1 MAKFCRYCGSPVS
14 EGAKFCRN
22 CGKALALESPGPETA
37 PAQKKEPA
45 RSRTERTAVRQPSA
59 RVNEPAAKA
68 KPAETAAM
76 QDKTVAAASER
87 KTTKNAKQPAEKIR
101 SRKSSPKTASTRQS
115 GVHIPQVKTLAASA
129 TTGEIDFGVMDLPGL
144 SGATEQVTKALSPIA
159 GIFQG
164 IGSWIGGIFCIF
176 KNPASLIGTLALAA
190 LYVFLAHNR
199 NSDSAIIKWF
209 SLLTYAEGGFDR
221 SSMLGKIGGTL
232 GKGTVAAALFSFFNG
247 GLPRFFKG
255 IGALFKGHGEKRSF
269 LSILFGIILGGAV
282 YFAFVGRYPSQ
293 GSFVVGI
300 AGAVLSL
307 EALGGGSG
315 KLYTL
320 AQSLTSKVT
329 NTIRVTVQGKCDG
342 ILIGLTIGF
351 VLAAVLSHFA

>member
-22 CGKALALESPGPETA
+22 CGKALALESPRPETA

-45 RSRTERTAVRQPSA
+45 RPRTEKTAARQPSA

-68 KPAETAAM
+68 KPTETAAV
-76 QDKTVAAASER
+76 QEKPVETASER
-87 KTTKNAKQPAEKIR
+87 KTTKTAKQPAEKSR
-101 SRKSSPKTASTRQS
+101 SRRSSQKNASEKQS
-115 GVHIPQVKTLAASA
+115 GVPVPQVRTLAASSSA
-129 TTGEIDFGVMDLPGL
+129 GEIDCGVMDLPGF
-144 SGATEQVTKALSPIA
+144 SGVTEPITKVLSPIA

-164 IGSWIGGIFCIF
+164 IGSWIGGIFRIF

-190 LYVFLAHNR
+190 LYVFLSQNR
-199 NSDSAIIKWF
+199 NSDSAIIKWV

-300 AGAVLSL
+300 AGAMLSL
-307 EALGGGSG
+307 EALGSGSG

>member
-22 CGKALALESPGPETA
+22 CGKALALESPRPETA
-37 PAQKKEPA
+37 PAQKKESA
-45 RSRTERTAVRQPSA
+45 RPRTEKTAARQPSA

-68 KPAETAAM
+68 KPTETAAV
-76 QDKTVAAASER
+76 QEKPVETASER
-87 KTTKNAKQPAEKIR
+87 KTTKTAKQPAEKSR
-101 SRKSSPKTASTRQS
+101 SRRSSQKNASEKQS
-115 GVHIPQVKTLAASA
+115 GVPVPQVRTLAASSSA
-129 TTGEIDFGVMDLPGL
+129 GEIDCGVMDLPGF
-144 SGATEQVTKALSPIA
+144 SGVTEPITKVLSPIA

-164 IGSWIGGIFCIF
+164 IGSWIGGIFRIF

-190 LYVFLAHNR
+190 LYVFLSQNR
-199 NSDSAIIKWF
+199 NSDSAIIKWV

-300 AGAVLSL
+300 AGAMLSL
-307 EALGGGSG
+307 EALGSGSG